1 MFGGLPYILSRM
13 TKREATI
20 FREIVTFH
28 PSFSEE
34 QEAVDELIQFFYDLV
49 RDEPTVLAKVET
61 AFRERYGY
69 VYDSDSGGGGE

>member
-1 MFGGLPYILSRM
+1 MVWGLFYIVGKM
-13 TKREATI
+13 TKREAAV

-34 QEAVDELIQFFYDLV
+34 QESVDELIQFFYDLV
-49 RDEPTVLAKVET
+49 RDEPTVLAKVDA

-69 VYDSDSGGGGE
+69 VYDNNNGND